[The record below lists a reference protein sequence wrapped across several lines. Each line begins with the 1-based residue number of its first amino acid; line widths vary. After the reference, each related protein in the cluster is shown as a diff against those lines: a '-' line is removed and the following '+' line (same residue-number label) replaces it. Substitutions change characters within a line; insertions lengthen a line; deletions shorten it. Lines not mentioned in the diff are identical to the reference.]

1 MIDSTWP
8 YIAVLLLAAAIFPV
22 LEARTRARVFEV
34 LPPIVLCYLLVT
46 ALAVAGT
53 WVASAEIV
61 ATQKLLMARLLPA
74 LIFLLLVNCD
84 LRAIIA
90 LGPRVLA
97 TFVCAAGSILIAF
110 VIAYLLMRNV
120 LPADGWKALASVSAS
135 WTGGSANLVAV
146 SQSIG
151 ADATAVSQAL
161 LTDALCYSV
170 WVVVLFSTAP
180 LAARFNRW
188 SGAMSSVVMLDTAR
202 ASRAE
207 VEPQPPSPAAPNPG
221 DVLLWLGLALVV
233 GLLAEFLASLLPE
246 FPMLTKT
253 SWIMLITTVI
263 GVCVGQTPLRK
274 LPGAMPTSS
283 ALLLIV
289 VAALASQGNF
299 AGLASAP
306 WFVVTGFIVLGLH
319 AAMMLLCAK
328 LFRFDLALCGIASLA
343 NIGGIASAPLLAAT
357 HSPALAPVAVLLAML
372 GYLIG
377 TGAGIALALV
387 LKSIAPIGAG

>member
-1 MIDSTWP
+1 MINTAWP
-8 YIAVLLLAAAIFPV
+8 YLAVLLLAAAIFPV
-22 LEARTRARVFEV
+22 LESRTRAKLFEI
-34 LPPIVLCYLLVT
+34 LPPIVLVYLLVT
-46 ALAVAGT
+46 ALAVAGV
-53 WVASAEIV
+53 WQASDEIV
-61 ATQKLLMARLLPA
+61 AAQKLLMSRLLPA

-97 TFVCAAGSILIAF
+97 TFACATTSILIAF
-110 VIAYLLMRNV
+110 VLAYLLMRSL

-161 LTDALCYSV
+161 LTDALCYSA

-188 SGAMSSVVMLDTAR
+188 SGARSSVDLLEAR
-202 ASRAE
+202 HA
-207 VEPQPPSPAAPNPG
+207 AAPETAASSIPVATSG
-221 DVLLWLGLALVV
+221 DILLWLGISLTV
-233 GLLAEFLASLLPE
+233 GLLAEAVALRIPESAFLKQTAWTLLIATV
-246 FPMLTKT
+246 LGLLVAQT
-253 SWIMLITTVI
+253 S
-263 GVCVGQTPLRK
+263 LRK

-283 ALLLIV
+283 AMLLVV
-289 VAALASQGNF
+289 VAALASQGTF

-306 WFVVTGFIVLGLH
+306 WFVATGFIVLILH
-319 AAMMLLCAK
+319 ALMMLLAAK

-343 NIGGIASAPLLAAT
+343 NIGGVASAPLLGALHA
-357 HSPALAPVAVLLAML
+357 PALAPVGVLLALL
-372 GYLIG
+372 GYVLG
-377 TGAGIALALV
+377 TGAGIALAAV
-387 LKSIAPIGAG
+387 LQSLAPAGVG